1 MWYKAQK
8 VNNQVEVDLF
18 DEIGGWGIYAKELKD
33 ELSSMIGNP
42 TEEVVVN
49 INSPGGSVFE
59 GIEIYNYLK
68 GLPNK
73 VTVKINSL
81 AASIATVIALGA
93 DDLEISESAFFMI
106 HNPWTMAGGEAEDL
120 RKQADVLDKIKET
133 ILSIYEKNS
142 NLSRER
148 LTALMDEET
157 WLTGS
162 EALEYGFAT
171 RLTEGLSVAALA
183 TTDLVNNFKNIPN
196 GLKMAENLVEAVEEL
211 AENLEATIETTNEVE
226 ETVEETTEEVVE
238 STEEVT
244 NEVEEVEEVQEEG
257 ILAKVKAFLS
267 NKLENASNELNERY
281 LEVSNELKAS
291 KEANEDLAS
300 ENEELKSTLEETF
313 EMLKKSQELNESFKN
328 EVKDLNDKLKEEVG
342 EDLNPVVEPEVK
354 AKTDIKEVFRNLKK

>member
-8 VNNQVEVDLF
+8 INNQVEVDLF

-42 TEEVVVN
+42 TEEVLVN

-93 DDLEISESAFFMI
+93 DELEISESAFFMI

-148 LTALMDEET
+148 LTALMNEET
-157 WLTGS
+157 WLTGA

-171 RLTEGLSVAALA
+171 RLTEGLAVAAKA
-183 TTDLVNNFKNIPN
+183 TTDLVKNFKNLPN
-196 GLKMAENLVEAVEEL
+196 NLEMAEEL
-211 AENLEATIETTNEVE
+211 K
-226 ETVEETTEEVVE
+226 VEETTEEVTVE
-238 STEEVT
+238 ANLEDATEETLEETQEVT
-244 NEVEEVEEVQEEG
+244 NEATEEEVEEVIEEKEEG

-281 LEVSNELKAS
+281 AEVSNEVKSLKEAKADLESENKDLKA
-291 KEANEDLAS
+291 
-300 ENEELKSTLEETF
+300 TLEETF

-328 EVKDLNDKLKEEVG
+328 EVKDLNEKLTEEVG
-342 EDLNPVVEPEVK
+342 EDLTPVVEPAIENK
-354 AKTDIKEVFRNLKK
+354 KETAKDVFRNLKK

>member
-8 VNNQVEVDLF
+8 INNQVEVDLF

-33 ELSSMIGNP
+33 ELSNMIGNP
-42 TEEVVVN
+42 TEEVLVN

-93 DDLEISESAFFMI
+93 DELEISESAFFMI

-171 RLTEGLSVAALA
+171 RLTEGLAVAAKA
-183 TTDLVNNFKNIPN
+183 TTDLVNKFKNIPN
-196 GLKMAENLVEAVEEL
+196 GLKMAD
-211 AENLEATIETTNEVE
+211 NLEATQEVVEEVALEATEQVE

-238 STEEVT
+238 STEEIT
-244 NEVEEVEEVQEEG
+244 NEVEEVIEEKEEG

-328 EVKDLNDKLKEEVG
+328 EVKDLNEKLKEEVG
-342 EDLNPVVEPEVK
+342 EDLTPVVEPTIENK
-354 AKTDIKEVFRNLKK
+354 KETAKDVFRNLKK

>member
-8 VNNQVEVDLF
+8 INNQVEVDLF

-33 ELSSMIGNP
+33 ELSNMIGNP
-42 TEEVVVN
+42 TEEVLVN

-93 DDLEISESAFFMI
+93 DELEISESAFFMI

-148 LTALMDEET
+148 LTALMNEET
-157 WLTGS
+157 WLT
-162 EALEYGFAT
+162 YGFAT

-226 ETVEETTEEVVE
+226 ETVEETTDEVVE

-244 NEVEEVEEVQEEG
+244 NEVDEVEEVQEEG

-267 NKLENASNELNERY
+267 NKLENASNELNDRY
-281 LEVSNELKAS
+281 LEVSNELKLS

-300 ENEELKSTLEETF
+300 ENEELKETLEETF

-328 EVKDLNDKLKEEVG
+328 EVKDLNEKLKEEVG
-342 EDLNPVVEPEVK
+342 EDLTPVVEPTIENK
-354 AKTDIKEVFRNLKK
+354 KETAKDVFRNLKK

>member
-8 VNNQVEVDLF
+8 INNQVEVDLF

-33 ELSSMIGNP
+33 ELSNMIGNP
-42 TEEVVVN
+42 TEEVLVN

-93 DDLEISESAFFMI
+93 DELEISESAFFMI

-148 LTALMDEET
+148 LTALMNEET
-157 WLTGS
+157 WLTGA

-171 RLTEGLSVAALA
+171 RLTEGLAVAAKA
-183 TTDLVNNFKNIPN
+183 TTDLVKNFKNLPN
-196 GLKMAENLVEAVEEL
+196 NLEMAEEL
-211 AENLEATIETTNEVE
+211 K
-226 ETVEETTEEVVE
+226 VEETTEEVTVE
-238 STEEVT
+238 ANLEDATEETLEETQEVT
-244 NEVEEVEEVQEEG
+244 NEATEEEVEEVIEEKEEG

-281 LEVSNELKAS
+281 AEVSNEVKSLKEAKADLESENKDLKA
-291 KEANEDLAS
+291 
-300 ENEELKSTLEETF
+300 TLEETF

-328 EVKDLNDKLKEEVG
+328 EVKDLNEKLTEEVG
-342 EDLNPVVEPEVK
+342 EDLTPVVEPAIENK
-354 AKTDIKEVFRNLKK
+354 KETAKDVFRNLKK